1 MMKRLSLVQN
11 KSVFTKDTEAPSIP
25 LFVKCHHI
33 TSSCIHLNWAPPI
46 YDGGVPIM
54 DYIIHYTI
62 LLKTINVS
70 ATIINEQHMQYHAK
84 HTSPSPIGEMFYP
97 TTIIRNLPPETDII
111 NIYVCAVNEEG
122 FISDK
127 GKLKIDGRLHSL
139 LLLPFFMIIDV
150 TSLHYCYCCLTI
162 FMMIADTATTVV

>member
-1 MMKRLSLVQN
+1 MKRISLVQN

-46 YDGGVPIM
+46 YDGGVPII
-54 DYIIHYTI
+54 DYIIHYTV

-84 HTSPSPIGEMFYP
+84 HTSLTPIGEMFYP
-97 TTIIRNLPPETDII
+97 TTIIRNLPPETDVI

-122 FISDK
+122 FVSDK
-127 GKLKIDGRLHSL
+127 GKLKIDGR
-139 LLLPFFMIIDV
+139 
-150 TSLHYCYCCLTI
+150 
-162 FMMIADTATTVV
+162 

>member
-1 MMKRLSLVQN
+1 
-11 KSVFTKDTEAPSIP
+11 
-25 LFVKCHHI
+25 
-33 TSSCIHLNWAPPI
+33 
-46 YDGGVPIM
+46 M